1 MVRMTAG
8 TLKSI
13 YFGLAS
19 SCRRVRRLPILL
31 VALSSAVGWG
41 GSALADAQLGNMI
54 CIRIAGTGYNFLIH
68 SKTQVRCTFKGSVDA
83 EQWYLGETGVA
94 LGIDLKWNKEE
105 RILFGI
111 LSSTVKLVPEGDFLS
126 GKYGGVKADAALG
139 VGAGVAVLL
148 GGSSDTIALQPAV
161 EGSTGI
167 GVAAGLSYLN
177 LEPDPLNKARLVTP
191 HGSLLAMALYANYFD
206 AAYKFYHRSD
216 YEGSDHFSGKAIT
229 ASSGTL
235 PAPDAVTKWKL
246 AELRQKEASAI
257 RERVVTAI
265 EDPTGK
271 EIDAAKAQVNYDCW
285 LRELASDAPNPILVA
300 CRDSMN
306 AHLKVVETAVAEEFT
321 ENVLKQPSWYRTLF
335 DTDSAELDKFGLGVV
350 DEILARIGQLDSA
363 RVYVMGNT
371 DRTGSTKYNLGLSEK
386 RAESV
391 KSTLVRAGVPAAWM
405 TPVVFGEH
413 NPASLSA
420 NPHNALNRRVDILV
434 EPIKI
439 KPSVIKEEA
448 KKIR

>member
-1 MVRMTAG
+1 MIRMTAG
-8 TLKSI
+8 ALKSI
-13 YFGLAS
+13 FVGLMWSYRKFGHLQ
-19 SCRRVRRLPILL
+19 LLL

-54 CIRIAGTGYNFLIH
+54 CTRIAGTGYNFLIH
-68 SKTQVRCTFKGSVDA
+68 SKTQVRCTFEGSVDA

-94 LGIDLKWNKEE
+94 LGVDLKWNKEE
-105 RILFGI
+105 TILFGI
-111 LSSTVKLVPEGDFLS
+111 LSTTVKFVPEGDFLS
-126 GKYGGVKADAALG
+126 GKYGGAKADVALG
-139 VGAGVAVLL
+139 VGAGAAVLL
-148 GGSSDTIALQPAV
+148 GGSRDTIALQPAV
-161 EGSTGI
+161 EASTGVGI
-167 GVAAGLSYLN
+167 AAGLSYLN

-191 HGSLLAMALYANYFD
+191 HGSLLATALYANYFD

-246 AELRQKEASAI
+246 SELRQKEASAI
-257 RERVVTAI
+257 RERVVNAI

-285 LRELASDAPNPILVA
+285 LRELAGDGPNPILVS
-300 CRDSMN
+300 CRDAMN
-306 AHLKVVETAVAEEFT
+306 AHLKVVETAVAEELT
-321 ENVLKQPSWYRTLF
+321 KNVLKQPSWYRTLF

-350 DEILARIGQLDSA
+350 DEILTRIRQLESG

-371 DRTGSTKYNLGLSEK
+371 DRAGSTRYNLKLSEK

-391 KSTLVRAGVPAAWM
+391 KSTLVRAGVPTAWM
-405 TPVVFGEH
+405 TSVVYGEH

-439 KPSVIKEEA
+439 KPDVIKEEA